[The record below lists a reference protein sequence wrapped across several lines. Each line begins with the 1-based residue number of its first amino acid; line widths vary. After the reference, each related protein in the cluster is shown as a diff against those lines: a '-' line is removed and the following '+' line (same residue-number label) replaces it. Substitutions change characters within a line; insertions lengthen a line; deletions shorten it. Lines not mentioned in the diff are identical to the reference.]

1 MPVVSYLLLLGKLL
15 LADDTTVSV
24 DDLTGFTP
32 PLILFD
38 DLAGFTATL
47 LLFDDLAGFTPT
59 LLLLGSKLL
68 LGRHFRYIFFLSIN
82 CPALAFFCFV
92 LLLAADFFPCD
103 DDTAGS
109 GPPVDDRF
117 ISSSKYRRLASSA
130 ATLSRDWMMANV
142 K

>member
-1 MPVVSYLLLLGKLL
+1 MCQLDVYPLFLCGSDDAVVSVDDTAGFNLLLLGSKLL

-24 DDLTGFTP
+24 
-32 PLILFD
+32 
-38 DLAGFTATL
+38 
-47 LLFDDLAGFTPT
+47 DDLAGFTPT

-82 CPALAFFCFV
+82 CPALAFFCLV

-103 DDTAGS
+103 DDAAGS

-117 ISSSKYRRLASSA
+117 ISSSKYRRLASAS
-130 ATLSRDWMMANV
+130 ATLSRD
-142 K
+142 